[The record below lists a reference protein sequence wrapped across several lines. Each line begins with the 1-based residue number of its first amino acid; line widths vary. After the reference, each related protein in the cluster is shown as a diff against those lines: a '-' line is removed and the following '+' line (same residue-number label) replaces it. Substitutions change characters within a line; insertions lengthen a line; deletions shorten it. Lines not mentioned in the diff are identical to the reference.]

1 MRIQLDTNQKTIKV
15 EESVNLDE
23 FMKAVK
29 KLFPNN
35 EWKEYRLETNTIIN
49 WTYPIV
55 YEPYKVYPWWET
67 NPYISPGTIT
77 YKVIDIT
84 GASTESY
91 SGVYNIQ
98 MQ

>member
-1 MRIQLDTNQKTIKV
+1 MRIQLDTNEKTIRV

-55 YEPYKVYPWWET
+55 YEPYRVYPWWE
-67 NPYISPGTIT
+67 YIPGTVMYNTADANI
-77 YKVIDIT
+77 V
-84 GASTESY
+84 SNQ
-91 SGVYNIQ
+91 GVYCVEIE
-98 MQ
+98 